1 MKHPFNFNCKMFL
14 SVNLVTCPVLSM
26 GLPDDIFMVE
36 PGEKLDFSGDLLVKL
51 FALWIEWNSFDGIKP
66 SV

>member
-1 MKHPFNFNCKMFL
+1 MKHPFNLNCKFFP

-36 PGEKLDFSGDLLVKL
+36 PGEKLDLSGDLLVKL
-51 FALWIEWNSFDGIKP
+51 FALWIEWNSFDGIKS

>member
-1 MKHPFNFNCKMFL
+1 
-14 SVNLVTCPVLSM
+14 M

-51 FALWIEWNSFDGIKP
+51 FALWIEWNSFDSIKP

>member
-1 MKHPFNFNCKMFL
+1 ME
-14 SVNLVTCPVLSM
+14 
-26 GLPDDIFMVE
+26 LPDDIFMVE